1 MRKPK
6 KFKFVFENDKVISA
20 DTMEEMADKYFK
32 RKDFYDQYSYYDWI
46 YNYNLE
52 EYERCPIEVYD
63 EFANLYEKREK
74 IIMKNKAIAE
84 DFV

>member
-1 MRKPK
+1 MRKPP

-20 DTMEEMADKYFK
+20 DTMVEMADKYFK
-32 RKDFYDQYSYYDWI
+32 RKDFYDQYSYSDYM
-46 YNYNLE
+46 YNYKLE
-52 EYERCPIEVYD
+52 EYERCPSEEFE
-63 EFANLYEKREK
+63 EFAILYDKREK